1 MIIFCIMALQILY
14 PAWMTITSYGIDT
27 VNNITN
33 QIISD
38 VSILYYILSGLIL
51 KHLVNHHILFVHY
64 SWVRSFLSHYTNL

>member
-1 MIIFCIMALQILY
+1 MALQILY

-38 VSILYYILSGLIL
+38 ASMDGKHESVSKEIKTISQKSNPKKKIIRIWEYDQYC
-51 KHLVNHHILFVHY
+51 
-64 SWVRSFLSHYTNL
+64 